1 MLNLAR
7 RRAERNRFIG
17 EASGT
22 QCTGRMQRADVDES
36 EPGGGRDHTAYVMA
50 AVVINGSDAEAV
62 RSAVLDA
69 TPKRMLKLHW
79 YEALGSQRISWL
91 DLLRRAVAIVVVR
104 YDGAA
109 ARAERRRRR
118 CLERLIWEL
127 DARGVE
133 RLVLESRGTVRD
145 ASDRSMFDALRRRG
159 VGRSIRHEHVRGFD
173 EPLVALADLA
183 CGAHV
188 AGLDADMDTVVV
200 RVA

>member
-1 MLNLAR
+1 
-7 RRAERNRFIG
+7 
-17 EASGT
+17 
-22 QCTGRMQRADVDES
+22 MQRAYVDES

-50 AVVINGSDAEAV
+50 AVVINESDAETV
-62 RSAVLDA
+62 RSAVRGV
-69 TPKRMLKLHW
+69 TPTRMRKLHW

-91 DLLRRAVAIVVVR
+91 ELLRRAVAIVVVR

-133 RLVLESRGTVRD
+133 RLVLESRGKAWD
-145 ASDRSMFDALRRRG
+145 DNDRSMLDALRRRG
-159 VGRSIRHEHVRGFD
+159 VGRSMRHEHVRGVD

-188 AGLDADMDTVVV
+188 AGLEADLDTMVV